1 MPFTFRLDPL
11 ISIRDNI
18 LKEKQ
23 AALAQAYEARRI
35 KEEERGELEQNIAGN
50 LQSARKVMQSG
61 KIDVN
66 FLLGVRRHEMFLIA
80 QLEEVRQQIVLIEE
94 EIERRRQAVIEAN
107 KELKIIEK
115 LREKK
120 REQYLAEE
128 KRKEIRD
135 MDEIAGVKRNAG

>member
-11 ISIRDNI
+11 ISIRDNV

-23 AALAQAYEARRI
+23 ALLAQAVEAKRLAEEARLR
-35 KEEERGELEQNIAGN
+35 LEQNIEGN
-50 LQSARKVMQSG
+50 LLSAREMMQSG

-66 FLLGVRRHEMFLIA
+66 FLLGVRQHEEFLIED
-80 QLEEVRQQIVLIEE
+80 LGVVRQHIAMIEE
-94 EIERRRQAVIEAN
+94 QIELRREKVIEAN

-115 LREKK
+115 LKEKK

-128 KRKEIRD
+128 NRKEIRE
-135 MDEIAGVKRNAG
+135 MDEIAGRRRNA